1 MKIYPIDY
9 ELKDDT
15 TTAPTKSDPV
25 AVAKVRA
32 AVKAE
37 VARLGKPAD
46 ADHYVAMLASRG
58 LLSGLVDV
66 YAVIADGGADWQV
79 EAVAVE
85 AKVEPKIVEK

>member
-58 LLSGLVDV
+58 LLSGIVDI
-66 YAVIADGGADWQV
+66 YAILADGKTDWQV
-79 EAVAVE
+79 PVAAVEPELVAVE
-85 AKVEPKIVEK
+85 K